1 MSFSRLEKHVSA
13 IFAESGQ
20 AYGSMTAGKVAN
32 LIGALIQKR
41 MRADEIVTFQVGTHP
56 LLTASPIAHQ
66 VENAAEIALTKL

>member
-1 MSFSRLEKHVSA
+1 MNFSRLEKHVSA

-20 AYGSMTAGKVAN
+20 AHGSMTAGKAAN
-32 LIGALIQKR
+32 FIGGLIQRR

-56 LLTASPIAHQ
+56 LLTALPIDHQ